1 MTMEE
6 LRGINSRFQDG
17 FIHGEAVVIAS
28 VYADDAILLPSERP
42 MVRGKQAIQDHWQ
55 GVIKAGVRSVKLQTL
70 DLDEKGD
77 TVIETGTSTVI
88 AMGERGPVTST
99 GKYLV
104 VWKRQPDGTWKYA
117 VDIFNSD
124 AARTA

>member
-17 FIHGEAVVIAS
+17 FIHSEAVVIAS
-28 VYADDAILLPSERP
+28 VYADDAILLPSESP

-55 GVIKAGVRSVKLQTL
+55 DAIKAGVRSVKLQTL
-70 DLDEKGD
+70 ELDEKGD
-77 TVIETGTSTVI
+77 TAIEIGASTVT

-124 AARTA
+124 APRTA